1 MTKKIAIL
9 GSTGSIGTQALQVIE
24 EHSDLYEAYVLTANR
39 SAGKLIEQ
47 ARRFK
52 PEAVVIA
59 DETFYE
65 SVRDALADLP
75 IKVYAGANALCEV
88 VQDRNVDIVLAS
100 MVGFA
105 GLMPTISAIKAGK
118 AIALANKETLVI
130 SDVKNFVTSIS
141 QSFNDY
147 ISDAFLKFKSKDKDS
162 IFLKRSFLST
172 VWCKIIPKNLIG
184 EKRFDVRFKIG
195 EDALFM
201 FAISQGIKR
210 IVLSDDAIYYR
221 RCRNGSVSRTKQS
234 IRFRLSNSIMQ
245 ILEYTRIYI
254 QNPFKYNFLLFLS
267 RIVASAIHIVK

>member
-1 MTKKIAIL
+1 MLI
-9 GSTGSIGTQALQVIE
+9 SVIIPTYKPGDYIVDCLKSLANQTLFSGCFE
-24 EHSDLYEAYVLTANR
+24 IIIVLNGCKEPYEKFIN
-39 SAGKLIEQ
+39 
-47 ARRFK
+47 
-52 PEAVVIA
+52 
-59 DETFYE
+59 E
-65 SVRDALADLP
+65 SVQNILQGFSVTLLQTDTAG
-75 IKVYAGANALCEV
+75 VSYA
-88 VQDRNVDIVLAS
+88 RNNGLDVAKGEYICFIDDDDIVSNNYLE
-100 MVGFA
+100 
-105 GLMPTISAIKAGK
+105 
-118 AIALANKETLVI
+118 ALLNKSNKETLVI

-221 RCRNGSVSRTKQS
+221 RIRENSAVTKKRS
-234 IRFRLSNSIMQ
+234 LTEKIGNAFKLMMEETKIYFGGFPRYRFSFYITRL
-245 ILEYTRIYI
+245 LGAVRGV
-254 QNPFKYNFLLFLS
+254 L
-267 RIVASAIHIVK
+267 VG

>member
-1 MTKKIAIL
+1 MLI
-9 GSTGSIGTQALQVIE
+9 SVIIPTYKPGDYIVDCLKSLANQTLFSGCFE
-24 EHSDLYEAYVLTANR
+24 IIIVLNGCKEPYEKFIN
-39 SAGKLIEQ
+39 
-47 ARRFK
+47 
-52 PEAVVIA
+52 
-59 DETFYE
+59 E
-65 SVRDALADLP
+65 SVQNILQGFSVTLLQTDTAG
-75 IKVYAGANALCEV
+75 VSYA
-88 VQDRNVDIVLAS
+88 RNNGLDVAKGEYICFIDDDDIVSNNYLE
-100 MVGFA
+100 
-105 GLMPTISAIKAGK
+105 
-118 AIALANKETLVI
+118 ALLNKSNKETLVI